1 MSPFTSRHSRYLY
14 RGFTL
19 VELLVVI
26 AIIGIL
32 VGLLL
37 PAVQAAREAA
47 RRSSCSNNMMQ
58 IGIAMHHYE
67 FNMERLPPGVVD
79 DQGPIRY
86 EPIGKHVSWTVH
98 ILPFMEEQVAFDK
111 FDQAAGAYA
120 PANQP
125 VREHRVPMYNCPSSP
140 LMSSDKEAISSYAGC
155 TGGIE
160 IPIDAKNG
168 GVFYLNS
175 ATKLR
180 DISDGTTYT
189 IAFSEIREN
198 RLLLPWTSGSRATLR
213 NTATQ
218 INFGAKDFRT
228 QGVKPEGEDK
238 PSVYVGGFGSF
249 HTGGAQCGY
258 ADGSVRFIS
267 QNTDA
272 AAYSSMGERADGMLI
287 SVD

>member
-111 FDQAAGAYA
+111 FDQAAGAYG

-125 VREHRVPMYNCPSSP
+125 VREHRVPVYNCPSSP
-140 LMSSDKEAISSYAGC
+140 LMSSDKVAISSYAGC

-160 IPIDAKNG
+160 VPIDAKNG

-213 NTATQ
+213 NTGTL

-249 HTGGAQCGY
+249 HTGGAQCGF
-258 ADGSVRFIS
+258 ADGSVRFLS
-267 QNTDA
+267 QSTDT